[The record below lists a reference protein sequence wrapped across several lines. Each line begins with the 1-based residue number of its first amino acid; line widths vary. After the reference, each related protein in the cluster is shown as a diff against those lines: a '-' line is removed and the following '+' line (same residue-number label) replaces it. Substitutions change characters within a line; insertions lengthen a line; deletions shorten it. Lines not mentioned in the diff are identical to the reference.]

1 MSAHHD
7 ESATRFGG
15 QFLIA
20 MPTLA
25 DPNFHRTVT
34 LVCEH
39 NEHGALGV
47 VVNRPLDMTLG
58 EVLEQ
63 FHLRTDDAIVAGQ
76 PVYLGGPVQPERGFV
91 VHDGVHDFDGTLRI
105 SDGLAVTTSRD
116 VLEAVAAGTGPG
128 RVLVT
133 LGYAGWAAGQLEQ
146 EMAENA
152 WLNVPGDPRIL
163 FETPS
168 ERRWETAAESIGV
181 DVRTIAGEAGH
192 A

>member
-1 MSAHHD
+1 MNFA
-7 ESATRFGG
+7 G
-15 QFLIA
+15 QYLIA
-20 MPTLA
+20 MPSLA
-25 DPNFHRTVT
+25 DPNFARTVT

-47 VVNRPLDMTLG
+47 TVNRPLDMTLS

-63 FHLRTDDAIVAGQ
+63 IDLRTDDAVVAGQ

-91 VHDGVHDFDGTLRI
+91 VHDGTHEFDATLKVG
-105 SDGLAVTTSRD
+105 DGLAVTTSRD
-116 VLEAVAAGTGPG
+116 VLESLAAGTGPG
-128 RVLVT
+128 SVIVT

-146 EMAENA
+146 EMADNA

-163 FETPS
+163 FKTPS
-168 ERRWETAAESIGV
+168 ERRWEAAAASIGV
-181 DVRTIAGEAGH
+181 DVHSIATGAGH